1 MNILVFTDLFPTSE
15 EQKITRAIFDFI
27 KNWNRN
33 HKVVVIKPIDFI
45 KNLRKFR
52 YTRTKIVNFQNITI
66 IEVPFYRIPLIK
78 LHLFTYKK
86 ILKIIDFSP
95 EIVVGHDF
103 IGNLFSYSFALKY
116 NLPNS
121 IGIHMHDIKRIKR
134 FKTAYEKMVNTS
146 RIVICRSPSIERKM
160 KEIFP
165 DHKKKITS
173 LVSGIESSRVLS
185 FEEYMKKSHSFLS
198 TSKLKLITV
207 SKFIARKN
215 IEQILI
221 SLSELP
227 DEIEF
232 EYYLIG
238 DGEEKNRLVSL
249 TKTLNLEDKVFFPGY
264 IKEEK
269 EIDKYLKGS
278 DIFILVSKKE
288 TFGLVYLEAL
298 ANGCIVIGSAGTG
311 IDGIIQ
317 NNINGFL
324 VSPENKEDLQ
334 NRINNIVEMKTNDL
348 LILYKNMYKTILQYK
363 QKAQAN
369 KYLQILN
376 YLVY

>member
-1 MNILVFTDLFPTSE
+1 
-15 EQKITRAIFDFI
+15 
-27 KNWNRN
+27 
-33 HKVVVIKPIDFI
+33 
-45 KNLRKFR
+45 
-52 YTRTKIVNFQNITI
+52 
-66 IEVPFYRIPLIK
+66 
-78 LHLFTYKK
+78 
-86 ILKIIDFSP
+86 
-95 EIVVGHDF
+95 
-103 IGNLFSYSFALKY
+103 
-116 NLPNS
+116 
-121 IGIHMHDIKRIKR
+121 
-134 FKTAYEKMVNTS
+134 MVNTS